1 MKGEQAVN
9 EFSKIS
15 FEEISKRDLLIII
28 KALEY
33 TGENTK
39 ISSFLELKDAII
51 KQLTELTD
59 YTEEEFIEYLQ
70 K

>member
-1 MKGEQAVN
+1 MKGEPAVD

-15 FEEISKRDLLIII
+15 FEEISKRDMFIII

-39 ISSFLELKDAII
+39 IPSFIELKDAII
-51 KQLTELTD
+51 KQLTALTD
-59 YTEEEFIEYLQ
+59 YTEEEFLEYLQ